1 MPITS
6 ASPLVWTIQAMQID
20 MVAGV
25 CNVTMNAVCGA
36 VQMGATNFTIPQ
48 ADFLALITT
57 PPTQGLTRQDDLV
70 AAIYHYAVTHGYA
83 NGTVS

>member
-6 ASPLVWTIQAMQID
+6 SSPLVWTIESLQID

-25 CNVTMNAVCGA
+25 CNVSMAAVCGA
-36 VQMGATNFTIPQ
+36 VAMGNTNFTIPQ
-48 ADFLALITT
+48 ADFLALITAN
-57 PPTQGLTRQDDLV
+57 PTAGMTRQNDLV
-70 AAIYHYAVTHGYA
+70 AAIYNYAVSKGYA